1 MSESDSCELQHIR
14 LLCPSLS
21 PRVYS
26 KSCPL
31 PCHPLQPLSP
41 LPSIFPSIRVF
52 SNVFGIRRLTYW
64 NFSFSNSPSNEYL
77 GLISFR
83 IDWFDLLAVQGAL
96 KSLLQHHNLKASILQ
111 RSVFFI
117 VQLSHPYMTT
127 GKSIALTIHAFF

>member
-1 MSESDSCELQHIR
+1 MSESDSCELQHMR

-52 SNVFGIRRLTYW
+52 SNILGIRRLTYW

-96 KSLLQHHNLKASILQ
+96 QESSPAPQFKSVNSSVLSLLYGPVLT
-111 RSVFFI
+111 SVHDSRKDHSFD
-117 VQLSHPYMTT
+117 
-127 GKSIALTIHAFF
+127 